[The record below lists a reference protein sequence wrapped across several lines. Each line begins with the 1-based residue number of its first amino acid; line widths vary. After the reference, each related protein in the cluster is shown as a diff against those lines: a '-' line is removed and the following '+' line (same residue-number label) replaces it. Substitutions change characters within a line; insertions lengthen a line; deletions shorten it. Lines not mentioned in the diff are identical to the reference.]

1 MVQTPKMKD
10 QKSELF
16 KNSSADLLQTGKQ
29 KSSNELSIDCNLQKK
44 PKQKRYV
51 KYNLSESI
59 LFNSK

>member
-44 PKQKRYV
+44 PKHKRYV